1 MQIKNIKIT
10 GIKIAATAG
19 VVRPGLVAYLDALN
33 YPGSGTNW
41 PDDSGNG
48 NNCTLAS
55 PSYYAGPPAYLNFT
69 GSNYGLMG
77 SIVNKSAY
85 SKCAIIYIDSYGS
98 NNIISGRGGDY
109 HAFWMSGTHY
119 LNAGHNGSWNTVVG
133 GTELS
138 LNQWYF
144 VGVTFD
150 TTSGW
155 KLYLNN
161 ALDGSNGDT
170 TTFTGSD
177 PGDCNVGAFEDGN
190 NFYGRIPV
198 AMVYNRVL
206 TGAEMLTNFNALRGR
221 FGI

>member
-1 MQIKNIKIT
+1 MRIKNVKISNV
-10 GIKIAATAG
+10 KINVSNAI
-19 VVRPGLVAYLDALN
+19 VRNGLVSYLDAIN

-48 NNCTLAS
+48 NDCTLVS
-55 PSYYAGPPAYLNFT
+55 PNYNAGPPTYLNFT
-69 GSNYGLMG
+69 GSNYGIMG
-77 SIVNKSAY
+77 AVLNKTAY
-85 SKCAIIYIDSYGS
+85 SKCAMIYMDAYLS
-98 NNIISGRGGDY
+98 NNIISGRAGDY

-133 GTELS
+133 ATELS
-138 LNQWYF
+138 LSQWYF
-144 VGVTFD
+144 VGMTFD
-150 TTSGW
+150 TTNGW
-155 KLYLNN
+155 KLYLNG
-161 ALDGSNGDT
+161 AVDGTNGST
-170 TTFTGSD
+170 ATFTGSD

-206 TGAEMLTNFNALRGR
+206 SDAEMLTNFNALRSR